1 MSVSLKTSFYATFT
15 TLITTTKVA
24 TRPQKEK
31 PAVCSKP
38 KNIFS
43 TLTLT
48 LTITIARRRKE
59 TLARARTI
67 TKTLSL
73 LYFTPFTL
81 LFALPFD

>member
-48 LTITIARRRKE
+48 ITKTI
-59 TLARARTI
+59 TI

>member
-48 LTITIARRRKE
+48 ITIARRRKE
-59 TLARARTI
+59 TLARARTITI